1 MKSYVYFLILTLGVI
16 LSSCKDEIV
25 MDSVI
30 SEIPGDAEIKP
41 LSNDDIIYVQQTDKT
56 RMLYSLIYW
65 DNEKNAYI
73 LDLSEK
79 DRDTL
84 GIDTNIYEKAKDF
97 VEQLNTSLQN
107 ETN

>member
-1 MKSYVYFLILTLGVI
+1 MRAYFCFLLLALGVI
-16 LSSCKDEIV
+16 LSSCKDEVI

-30 SEIPGDAEIKP
+30 SDIPPEDIEIKP
-41 LSNDDIIYVQQTDKT
+41 LSDEVIYLQQTDKT

-65 DNEKNAYI
+65 DNEEKMYI

-84 GIDTNIYEKAKDF
+84 GIEPEIYEKAKDL
-97 VEQLNTSLQN
+97 VNQLNTSLQN